1 MSEKDGKRVLSPAEK
16 AEADSLTNKQWL
28 YIIGRSAERGNG
40 EKKGRPDVILTVA
53 ERILSDIAA
62 IATVIALGVAVFQI
76 SVGNWQFDRSGPRFS
91 WFDTGL
97 VSYTTEAT
105 LPDGLSGTGEVQ
117 AIVVRTRGA
126 PGTRSWAWTG
136 PATGMRW
143 SCARRSS
150 TRRTH
155 ASAGSGISADPVM
168 RPAPVASCRRS
179 SCRRARHGSRGVP
192 SIVRSPG
199 GLVRPGFCG
208 RRGARARRSVRP
220 GLGPGRGRGA
230 ACPRGRG

>member
-53 ERILSDIAA
+53 EEGVIPVTLSIRHHPSSGRSSDIAA

-117 AIVVRTRGA
+117 AIVVSNTGRTGD
-126 PGTRSWAWTG
+126 TIV
-136 PATGMRW
+136 GMGRAGDGDAMVLCTPEFDEDGNLMDRVCF
-143 SCARRSS
+143 SKL
-150 TRRTH
+150 
-155 ASAGSGISADPVM
+155 ASA
-168 RPAPVASCRRS
+168 
-179 SCRRARHGSRGVP
+179 
-192 SIVRSPG
+192 
-199 GLVRPGFCG
+199 L
-208 RRGARARRSVRP
+208 
-220 GLGPGRGRGA
+220 
-230 ACPRGRG
+230 

>member
-62 IATVIALGVAVFQI
+62 IATVIALGVASPD

-91 WFDTGL
+91 WFDTGP

-105 LPDGLSGTGEVQ
+105 LPDGLS
-117 AIVVRTRGA
+117 R
-126 PGTRSWAWTG
+126 
-136 PATGMRW
+136 
-143 SCARRSS
+143 
-150 TRRTH
+150 
-155 ASAGSGISADPVM
+155 D
-168 RPAPVASCRRS
+168 
-179 SCRRARHGSRGVP
+179 
-192 SIVRSPG
+192 
-199 GLVRPGFCG
+199 
-208 RRGARARRSVRP
+208 RRGARR
-220 GLGPGRGRGA
+220 
-230 ACPRGRG
+230 

>member
-117 AIVVRTRGA
+117 AIVVSNTERTGD
-126 PGTRSWAWTG
+126 TIV
-136 PATGMRW
+136 GMGR
-143 SCARRSS
+143 AGDGDAMVL
-150 TRRTH
+150 RTPEFD
-155 ASAGSGISADPVM
+155 AQDA
-168 RPAPVASCRRS
+168 C
-179 SCRRARHGSRGVP
+179 
-192 SIVRSPG
+192 VR
-199 GLVRPGFCG
+199 
-208 RRGARARRSVRP
+208 
-220 GLGPGRGRGA
+220 GLGHIG
-230 ACPRGRG
+230 